1 MQISAAS
8 GLRVPAR
15 YIPQLESMRGWAIL
29 LVVAFH
35 YDGILF
41 SGSSEN
47 LPADSSF
54 WWRLVN
60 AGNTGVSLFFVLSGF
75 LLVQPFIL
83 ALRSGERLSIR
94 SFYLARFLRIVPLY
108 YVAVL
113 FAWLVSGNTSSALQ
127 AALFIPVGFSIFP
140 FSVPWWSLST
150 EVQFYLL
157 LPWIML
163 ALNWRTGRWLV
174 VCALMVWL
182 LLHCIYF
189 VAPEML
195 GAANKRFLAPSI
207 FGRGTAFLFGGLSAW
222 LYLSPIYV
230 RLIQNKVLVGIV
242 SLILFSAL
250 LVLLQWYGLVGQAA
264 AFKVLAF
271 YHDVE
276 ALLWSAILLCS
287 LHLSGR
293 IKALFINPLMSHFGS
308 ISYSLYLVH
317 VPIQF
322 YLLTTLKV
330 GVGFTASYYEVW
342 MAILGSFL
350 LSWLAAMFCYRLIE
364 LPCLKLKA
372 HLPVISDKLRAGL
385 ARA

>member
-1 MQISAAS
+1 MIPISAVS

-15 YIPQLESMRGWAIL
+15 YIPELESLRGWAIL
-29 LVVAFH
+29 LVVVFH

-41 SGSSEN
+41 SGSSEG
-47 LPADSSF
+47 LPADASF
-54 WWRLVN
+54 LWRLVN
-60 AGNTGVSLFFVLSGF
+60 AGNTGVTLFFVLSGF

-83 ALRSGERLSIR
+83 ALRAGERLSMH
-94 SFYLARFLRIVPLY
+94 SFYLARLLRIVPLY

-113 FAWLVSGNTSSALQ
+113 CAWLVSGNTSSALQ

-163 ALNWRTGRWLV
+163 ALNWRVGRWLMIF
-174 VCALMVWL
+174 ALLCWL
-182 LLHCIYF
+182 LLHSIYF
-189 VAPEML
+189 TAPEML
-195 GAANKRFLAPSI
+195 GVVNKRFLAPSI
-207 FGRGTAFLFGGLSAW
+207 FGRGTAFLFGGLAAW
-222 LYLSPIYV
+222 LYLSPFYARITQRKVFV
-230 RLIQNKVLVGIV
+230 RVL
-242 SLILFSAL
+242 SLGLFGTL
-250 LVLLQWYGLVGQAA
+250 LVLLQWYGLQGQAA
-264 AFKVLAF
+264 VFKSFAF
-271 YHDVE
+271 YHDFE

-287 LHLSGR
+287 LQLSGWV
-293 IKALFINPLMSHFGS
+293 KTLFINPLMSHFGS

-322 YLLTTLKV
+322 YLLYPLKSDASQYDVWTT
-330 GVGFTASYYEVW
+330 
-342 MAILGSFL
+342 ILGGFL
-350 LSWLAAMFCYRLIE
+350 LSWLVAVLCYRLIE

-372 HLPVISDKLRAGL
+372 HLPVISGKLRAGL